1 MVEQLALFLI
11 AEAASVKVQL
21 ARGSRV
27 GCARVE
33 ATRPLRRAIE
43 ENMLISDKLRVKRV
57 A

>member
-27 GCARVE
+27 GCAKVE

-43 ENMLISDKLRVKRV
+43 ENMLISDKL
-57 A
+57 